1 MGDADV
7 KQRSHIERFL
17 EYLDSQ
23 VGDRGVMADLR
34 HGLSRATEYRAWP
47 HIAPWCRLD
56 DERERRIWLTTAAG
70 FAIHQRTANS
80 GNMGSVLRSVATGG
94 GRDDKGLATFD
105 ARFRRL
111 LACSSPAEVCD
122 HLAGVLRA
130 AERNG
135 VPVNFAQLFTDLKY
149 WGDRVKVRWATEY
162 WGAPVED
169 AAAQAVEEKEIAVA
183 EGQVEEEEEEV

>member
-1 MGDADV
+1 MRDRNTR
-7 KQRSHIERFL
+7 QRSHIERFL

-47 HIAPWCRLD
+47 HIAPWWGRD
-56 DERERRIWLTTAAG
+56 NEHERRIWLTTAAG
-70 FAIHQRTANS
+70 FAIHQRTVAS
-80 GNMGSVLRSVATGG
+80 GNMGTVLRSLATGG
-94 GRDDKGLATFD
+94 GRGEEGLKTFD

-111 LACSSPAEVCD
+111 LACAKAAEVCD

-135 VPVNFAQLFTDLKY
+135 VPVNFAQLFTDLRY

-162 WGAPVED
+162 WGAPIEG
-169 AAAQAVEEKEIAVA
+169 AAPDSD
-183 EGQVEEEEEEV
+183 EEEDTAEAEAEIEEEA

>member
-1 MGDADV
+1 MGETDRK
-7 KQRSHIERFL
+7 KQGHVERFL
-17 EYLDSQ
+17 GYLTTQ
-23 VGDRGVMADLR
+23 VEDRGVMADLR

-70 FAIHQRTANS
+70 FAIHQRTAES
-80 GNMGSVLRSVATGG
+80 GNMGTVLRFIAMGD
-94 GRDDKGLATFD
+94 GRGDEGLKTFD

-111 LACSSPAEVCD
+111 LACSSAAEVCG
-122 HLAGVLRA
+122 HLAGILRA
-130 AERNG
+130 AERKG

-162 WGAPVED
+162 WGAQSD
-169 AAAQAVEEKEIAVA
+169 DSAAAGAEQEEIAGGEA
-183 EGQVEEEEEEV
+183 EIEEEEEEA

>member
-1 MGDADV
+1 MRDRNTR
-7 KQRSHIERFL
+7 QRSHIERFL

-47 HIAPWCRLD
+47 HIAPWRGRD
-56 DERERRIWLTTAAG
+56 NEHERRIWLTTAAG
-70 FAIHQRTANS
+70 FAIHQRTVAS
-80 GNMGSVLRSVATGG
+80 GNMGTVLRSLATGG
-94 GRDDKGLATFD
+94 GRGEEGLKTFD

-111 LACSSPAEVCD
+111 LACAKAAEVCD

-135 VPVNFAQLFTDLKY
+135 VPVNFAQLFTDLRY
-149 WGDRVKVRWATEY
+149 WDDRVKVRWATEY
-162 WGAPVED
+162 WGAPIEG
-169 AAAQAVEEKEIAVA
+169 AAPDSD
-183 EGQVEEEEEEV
+183 EEEDTAEAEAEIEEEA